1 MKSCHLQQHEWGLD
15 ALMLSEIRQRKTNTY
30 DVTYMWN
37 LTNKMNYKQNRYKLI
52 DTENK
57 LMGHQKGGRGGRVKK
72 EKELIQYK
80 LPVITTVMKM

>member
-1 MKSCHLQQHEWGLD
+1 MKSCHLQQHEWGLE
-15 ALMLSEIRQRKTNTY
+15 AIMLSEIRQRKTNTY

-57 LMGHQKGGRGGRVKK
+57 LMVTRREGVEGG
-72 EKELIQYK
+72 
-80 LPVITTVMKM
+80 